1 MPRKITPEHSSFGP
15 CSFIEPKPVVNLSW
29 HCACLRFLGTNYTL
43 WSCRRHWAS
52 LHNPHPVVFYYSNT
66 EHFYSRVTNP
76 FPSMQLKNLNSQ
88 MPLSLE
94 NTLFFYLHSSNPS
107 LKSSLLYHFSLPSPH
122 SLQCIAL
129 SWDSSFP
136 MIAASGNSV
145 YPPHTFFFSVMDHL
159 PRFTPSLMGGERQQ

>member
-1 MPRKITPEHSSFGP
+1 
-15 CSFIEPKPVVNLSW
+15 
-29 HCACLRFLGTNYTL
+29 
-43 WSCRRHWAS
+43 
-52 LHNPHPVVFYYSNT
+52 
-66 EHFYSRVTNP
+66 
-76 FPSMQLKNLNSQ
+76 

-129 SWDSSFP
+129 SWDFSFP

-145 YPPHTFFFSVMDHL
+145 YPPHTFFFFGHGSFTTVHPFLNGWWEVAMRSGFGLWAETLSNTEGSLRWDVKLRNKNLKDSRKRHGRKYKQTH
-159 PRFTPSLMGGERQQ
+159 PRHFFLDFLCFSLASFFFFFSMFV